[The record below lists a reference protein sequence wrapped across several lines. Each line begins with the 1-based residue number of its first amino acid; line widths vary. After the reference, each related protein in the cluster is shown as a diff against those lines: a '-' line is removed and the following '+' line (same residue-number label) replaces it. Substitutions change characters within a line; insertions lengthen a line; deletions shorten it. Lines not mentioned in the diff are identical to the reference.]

1 MATYRYLEEIA
12 IADVAFEAEGKT
24 ISELFE
30 SAGFAITN
38 AMIRDLKQ
46 IERKVEKSFEI
57 DAEDLE
63 MLLFNFLQE
72 IIFYKDAEQL
82 LFNKFDL
89 DIEQREDRWF
99 LRAKAYGEEIDP
111 KKHETVVDVKAVSL
125 NRFKV
130 EETGK
135 GWRATVIVDV

>member
-46 IERKVEKSFEI
+46 IERKIVKSFEVE
-57 DAEDLE
+57 AEDLE

-82 LFNKFDL
+82 LFNKFEL
-89 DIEQREDRWF
+89 DIEQKEDRWL
-99 LRAKAYGEEIDP
+99 LRVKAYGEEIDP

-125 NRFKV
+125 HRFKV
-130 EETGK
+130 EETEK

>member
-1 MATYRYLEEIA
+1 MPYRYLEEIA
-12 IADVAFEAEGKT
+12 IADVAFEAEGET
-24 ISELFE
+24 IRELFE

-38 AMIRDLKQ
+38 TMIRDLKQ
-46 IERKVEKSFEI
+46 IERKIVKSFEVE
-57 DAEDLE
+57 AEDIE

-89 DIEQREDRWF
+89 DIEQKEDRCF
-99 LRAKAYGEEIDP
+99 LIAKAYGEEIDP

-125 NRFKV
+125 HRFKV